1 MSFILKRPSLSLLNL
16 PPNRRHGGRV
26 EAICGHTMWIGVVF
40 FGCCFDA
47 VATKQS
53 EQNQADALGKAGTE
67 CLVGHNLI
75 FPKYL
80 ISTWSEEWISSLM
93 LCLSCPSCRS
103 GALHHSRLG
112 SRSF

>member
-1 MSFILKRPSLSLLNL
+1 
-16 PPNRRHGGRV
+16 
-26 EAICGHTMWIGVVF
+26 MWIGVAFF

-53 EQNQADALGKAGTE
+53 EQNQADALGKAGAE

-80 ISTWSEEWISSLM
+80 ISTWSEEWISSLT